1 MSLSTI
7 NSQLTAEFLLTPGV
21 EGQYFDRKSARISAA
36 QLAEV
41 VVGLANADGGSIAI
55 GIRDRQFEGI
65 NSQGAVKINDFLQCG
80 VDHCRPPVMFQS
92 EFVDFTKPDDTTD
105 RILFLHVEADKNR
118 VHETN
123 AGDVFLRVG
132 DETKKLKFDQ
142 RQDLEYDRGSRLYED
157 DLVDACTLDD
167 LDSAVF
173 GEYKTAVGYDGDDSA
188 RLLLARGFAR
198 NEAGVLKLTVVGVL
212 LFTANPTR
220 FLPSARLRFLRYE
233 GVRAEV
239 GTAMN
244 IVKQEYIEGPL
255 VKLLNR
261 TLDVVGAQLRDFT
274 ALHPL
279 EGIFVTAP
287 EYPKFAWQ
295 EGIVNAVT
303 HRAYNIHGDDI
314 RVEMYDDRLL
324 IRSPGKFPKM
334 VDKNNIRESRYSR
347 NPRIARALTEIGW
360 VRELG
365 EGVKRIYNEMEKA
378 YLPPPVYEESGQTVL
393 LTLLNNMDLRR
404 KKRSARLNTRIS
416 AAWPTLAAEERRAV
430 ELVFNQGKLTTGEYA
445 AAISRSKN
453 YAVKLLGKLEA
464 AGLLQKHAKAV
475 RDPNQ
480 YYSLTDG
487 TGD

>member
-1 MSLSTI
+1 MSLSAI
-7 NSQLTAEFLLTPGV
+7 NPQLTESFLLSPGV
-21 EGQYFDRKSARISAA
+21 EGQYFERKSARITAS
-36 QLAEV
+36 QVAEI

-55 GIRDRQFEGI
+55 GIKDRQFEGI

-80 VDHCRPPVMFQS
+80 VDHCRPPIMFQS
-92 EFVDFTKPDDTTD
+92 EFAEFIKPDGSQD

-118 VHETN
+118 VHETS

-132 DETKKLKFDQ
+132 DETKKLRFEQ

-157 DLVDACTLDD
+157 DLVDACTLED
-167 LDSAVF
+167 LDTAAF
-173 GEYKTAVGYDGDDSA
+173 NEYKQAVGYTGADPE

-198 NEAGVLKLTVVGVL
+198 NVDGILKFTVAGVL

-244 IVKQEYIEGPL
+244 IVKQEFIEGPL

-324 IRSPGKFPKM
+324 IRSPGKFPRM
-334 VDKNNIRESRYSR
+334 VDRNNIRETRYSR

-365 EGVKRIYNEMEKA
+365 EGVKRIFREMETA
-378 YLPPPVYEESGQTVL
+378 YLPLPVYEDSGQAVL
-393 LTLLNNMDLRR
+393 LTLLNNVDLRR
-404 KKRSARLNTRIS
+404 KKRSGILNAKITN
-416 AAWPTLAAEERRAV
+416 AWPTLGAEERRAV
-430 ELVFNQGKLTTGEYA
+430 ELAFNQGKLTTSQFA
-445 AAISRSKN
+445 TVISRSKN
-453 YAVKLLGKLEA
+453 YTVKILGKLEA

-480 YYSLTDG
+480 YYSLIEG
-487 TGD
+487 TRE

>member
-1 MSLSTI
+1 MSVSEV
-7 NSQLTAEFLLTPGV
+7 NPRLTTEFLLSPGV
-21 EGQYFDRKSARISAA
+21 EGQYFDRKSARITAS
-36 QLAEV
+36 QVAEL
-41 VVGLANADGGSIAI
+41 VVGFANADGGSIAI
-55 GIRDRQFEGI
+55 GIKDRQFEGI
-65 NSQGAVKINDFLQCG
+65 NGQGAVKINDFLQCG
-80 VDHCRPPVMFQS
+80 VDHCRPPVIFQS
-92 EFVDFTKPDDTTD
+92 EFADVIKADGLSD

-123 AGDVFLRVG
+123 AGDVYLRVG
-132 DETKKLKFDQ
+132 DETKRLRFDQ

-157 DLVDACTLDD
+157 DLVDACALED
-167 LDSAVF
+167 LDVAAVD
-173 GEYKTAVGYDGDDSA
+173 EYKQAVGYTGADPE

-198 NEAGVLKLTVVGVL
+198 NVGGVLKFTVAGVL
-212 LFTANPTR
+212 LFAANPTR

-244 IVKQEYIEGPL
+244 IVKQEFIEGPL

-295 EGIVNAVT
+295 EGIVNAIT

-324 IRSPGKFPKM
+324 IRSPGKFPRM
-334 VDKNNIRESRYSR
+334 VDKNNIRETRYSR

-365 EGVKRIYNEMEKA
+365 EGVKRIFREMETA
-378 YLPPPVYEESGQTVL
+378 YLPLPVYEEAGQAVL
-393 LTLLNNMDLRR
+393 LTLLNNIDLRR
-404 KKRSARLNTRIS
+404 KKRSGILNAKITN
-416 AAWPTLAAEERRAV
+416 AWPTLAKEEKIALQLVYVRGFTTTKGLAEVISKSVPVARKVLNRLV
-430 ELVFNQGKLTTGEYA
+430 ESNFLVMSASSTT
-445 AAISRSKN
+445 
-453 YAVKLLGKLEA
+453 
-464 AGLLQKHAKAV
+464 
-475 RDPNQ
+475 DPNRR
-480 YYSLTDG
+480 YILAG
-487 TGD
+487 ENK

>member
-1 MSLSTI
+1 MSLSTM

-21 EGQYFDRKSARISAA
+21 EGQYFDRKSASISAIK
-36 QLAEV
+36 LAEL

-80 VDHCRPPVMFQS
+80 VDHCRPPVLFQS
-92 EFVDFTKPDDTTD
+92 EFAEIVKSDGSPD
-105 RILFLHVEADKNR
+105 RILFLHVDSDKNR

-132 DETKKLKFDQ
+132 DETKKLRFDQ

-173 GEYKTAVGYDGDDSA
+173 GEYKKAVGYDGADPA

-198 NEAGVLKLTVVGVL
+198 NEAGVLKLTVAGVL
-212 LFTANPTR
+212 LFTVNPTR

-233 GVRAEV
+233 GIRAEV

-279 EGIFVTAP
+279 EGIFVTAA

-295 EGIVNAVT
+295 EGVVNAVT

-365 EGVKRIYNEMEKA
+365 EGVKRIYQEMEKA

-404 KKRSARLNTRIS
+404 KKRSARFNAKISSAWRDLN
-416 AAWPTLAAEERRAV
+416 AEQHVAV
-430 ELVFNQGKLTTGEYA
+430 QMALSVEKLTTKDYA
-445 AAISRSKN
+445 AAIGRSKN
-453 YAVKLLGKLEA
+453 YAVKLLSQLEEI
-464 AGLLQKHAKAV
+464 GLLQKHARAA

-480 YYSLTDG
+480 YYTLIEG
-487 TGD
+487 GGE

>member
-1 MSLSTI
+1 MSLSAI
-7 NSQLTAEFLLTPGV
+7 NSQLSEAFLLSPGV
-21 EGQYFDRKSARISAA
+21 EGQYFERKSAKVAVA
-36 QLAEV
+36 QIAEL

-55 GIRDRQFEGI
+55 GIKDREFEGV

-80 VDHCRPPVMFQS
+80 VDHCRPPIMFQS
-92 EFVDFTKPDDTTD
+92 EFADVVKPDGSQD

-123 AGDVFLRVG
+123 SGDVFLRVG
-132 DETKKLKFDQ
+132 DETKKLRFEQ

-167 LDSAVF
+167 LDAAVLA
-173 GEYKTAVGYDGDDSA
+173 EYKKAVGYDGADSA

-198 NEAGVLKLTVVGVL
+198 NEAGVLKLTVAGVL
-212 LFTANPTR
+212 LFAASPTR
-220 FLPSARLRFLRYE
+220 FLPGARLRFLRYE

-295 EGIVNAVT
+295 EGVVNAVT

-314 RVEMYDDRLL
+314 RVEMFDDRLL

-334 VDKNNIRESRYSR
+334 VDKNNIRETRYSR

-365 EGVKRIYNEMEKA
+365 EGVKRIYQEMERA
-378 YLPPPVYEESGQTVL
+378 YLPLPVYEEAGQTVL

-404 KKRSARLNTRIS
+404 KKRSARFNAQIT
-416 AAWPTLAAEERRAV
+416 AAWSSLEAEEKIALQLVYARGFTTTKGLAEVLFKSVPVARKVLNQLV
-430 ELVFNQGKLTTGEYA
+430 ERNFLVMSA
-445 AAISRSKN
+445 SSKT
-453 YAVKLLGKLEA
+453 
-464 AGLLQKHAKAV
+464 
-475 RDPNQ
+475 DPNRR
-480 YYSLTDG
+480 YILADENK
-487 TGD
+487 

>member
-1 MSLSTI
+1 MLLSKI

-21 EGQYFDRKSARISAA
+21 EGQYFDRKSARISAV

-55 GIRDRQFEGI
+55 GIKDRQFEGI
-65 NSQGAVKINDFLQCG
+65 NIQGPVKINDFLQCG
-80 VDHCRPPVMFQS
+80 VDHCRPPVMFQH
-92 EFVDFTKPDDTTD
+92 EYANVVKPDGSQD
-105 RILFLHVEADKNR
+105 RILFLHVEADKTR

-132 DETKKLKFDQ
+132 DETKRLRFDQ

-157 DLVDACTLDD
+157 DLVDACSLED

-173 GEYKTAVGYDGDDSA
+173 SEYKTAVGYDGTDPA

-198 NEAGVLKLTVVGVL
+198 NEAGVLKFTVAGVL

-255 VKLLNR
+255 IKLLNR

-324 IRSPGKFPKM
+324 IRSPGRFPKM
-334 VDKNNIRESRYSR
+334 VDKNNIRETRYSR

-404 KKRSARLNTRIS
+404 KKRSTRLNAQIT
-416 AAWPTLAAEERRAV
+416 AAWSSLEAEEKIALQLVYARGFTTTKGLAEVLLKSVPVSRKVLNQLV
-430 ELVFNQGKLTTGEYA
+430 ERKFLVMSA
-445 AAISRSKN
+445 SSKT
-453 YAVKLLGKLEA
+453 
-464 AGLLQKHAKAV
+464 
-475 RDPNQ
+475 DPNRR
-480 YYSLTDG
+480 YILADENK
-487 TGD
+487 

>member
-1 MSLSTI
+1 MSLSAI
-7 NSQLTAEFLLTPGV
+7 NPQLSEEFLLSPGV
-21 EGQYFDRKSARISAA
+21 EGQYFERKSARITAS
-36 QLAEV
+36 QVAEI

-55 GIRDRQFEGI
+55 GIKDREFEGI
-65 NSQGAVKINDFLQCG
+65 NSQGAVKITDFLQCG
-80 VDHCRPPVMFQS
+80 VDHCRPPIMFQS
-92 EFVDFTKPDDTTD
+92 EFAEFIKPDGSQD

-132 DETKKLKFDQ
+132 DETKKLRFEQ

-167 LDSAVF
+167 LDAAIL
-173 GEYKTAVGYDGDDSA
+173 GEYKKAVGYEGADPA

-198 NEAGVLKLTVVGVL
+198 NEAGVLKLTVAGVL
-212 LFTANPTR
+212 LFAASPTR
-220 FLPSARLRFLRYE
+220 FLPGARLRFLRYE

-295 EGIVNAVT
+295 EGVVNAVT

-314 RVEMYDDRLL
+314 RVEMFDDRLL

-334 VDKNNIRESRYSR
+334 VDKNNIRETRYSR

-365 EGVKRIYNEMEKA
+365 EGVKRIYQEMERA
-378 YLPPPVYEESGQTVL
+378 YLPLPVYEEAGQTVL

-404 KKRSARLNTRIS
+404 KKRATRLSAKIT
-416 AAWPTLAAEERRAV
+416 AAWPTLTGEERRAV
-430 ELVFNQGKLTTGEYA
+430 ELVFNQGKLTTVEYA

-453 YAVKLLGKLEA
+453 YAVKLLGNLET
-464 AGLLQKHAKAV
+464 AGLLEKHAKSV

-480 YYSLTDG
+480 YYSLPDG
-487 TGD
+487 SAD

>member
-1 MSLSTI
+1 MSLSEI
-7 NSQLTAEFLLTPGV
+7 NPRLTAEFLLSPGV
-21 EGQYFDRKSARISAA
+21 EGQYFDRKSARITAI
-36 QLAEV
+36 QVAEL
-41 VVGLANADGGSIAI
+41 VVGLANADGGCIAI
-55 GIRDRQFEGI
+55 GIKDRQFEGI

-80 VDHCRPPVMFQS
+80 VDHCRPPVIFQA
-92 EFVDFTKPDDTTD
+92 EFADVVKADGLPD
-105 RILFLHVEADKNR
+105 RVLFLHVEADKNR

-123 AGDVFLRVG
+123 AGDVYLRVG
-132 DETKKLKFDQ
+132 DETKRLRFDQ
-142 RQDLEYDRGSRLYED
+142 RLDLEYDRGSRLYED
-157 DLVDACTLDD
+157 DLVDACTLED
-167 LDSAVF
+167 LDIAAF
-173 GEYKTAVGYDGDDSA
+173 NEYKQAVGYTGADPE
-188 RLLLARGFAR
+188 RLLIARGFAR
-198 NEAGVLKLTVVGVL
+198 NVGGVLKFTVAGVL

-220 FLPSARLRFLRYE
+220 FLPGARLRFLRYE
-233 GVRAEV
+233 GVHAEV

-261 TLDVVGAQLRDFT
+261 TVAVVEAQLRDFT

-295 EGIVNAVT
+295 EGIVNAIT

-314 RVEMYDDRLL
+314 RVEMFDDRLL
-324 IRSPGKFPKM
+324 IRSPGKFPRM
-334 VDKNNIRESRYSR
+334 VDTNNIRETRYSR

-365 EGVKRIYNEMEKA
+365 EGVKRIFQEMEHA
-378 YLPPPVYEESGQTVL
+378 YLPSPVYEDSGQTVL
-393 LTLLNNMDLRR
+393 LTLLNNIDFRR
-404 KKRSARLNTRIS
+404 KKRSGALNKMV
-416 AAWPTLAAEERRAV
+416 ANAWANLGAEERRAV
-430 ELVFNQGKLTTGEYA
+430 ELVFNQGKLTTAELA
-445 AAISRSKN
+445 TEISRSKN
-453 YAVKLLGKLEA
+453 YAKKLLGNLEK

-487 TGD
+487 KSE